1 MSKEEDWIYIARKS
15 LIDDVLDIIRDCKD
29 FSSLKSDVYYGL
41 AKLGVNI
48 TAEKEGLLSDKL
60 WARKEN
66 KDNIMKLFESFLWK
80 HIK

>member
-1 MSKEEDWIYIARKS
+1 MSKEEDWIFKARKS
-15 LIDDVLDIIRDCKD
+15 LIDDVLDIIRESKE
-29 FSSLKSDVYYGL
+29 FSSLKTKVYYGL

-66 KDNIMKLFESFLWK
+66 KEN
-80 HIK
+80 